1 MTGHSTEALKDMLWA
16 KAEPFLFITKEA
28 FLGNLDGWEIKAV
41 DHGGELIAILVTN
54 GAEMHFQGTGR
65 PIPRKIVF
73 GVLQKIIDQHG
84 YALTKT
90 PKDQIRQHRFNTLI
104 GWKAVGEDTYD
115 IHYRIDALR
124 GATQEGSG
132 SCLS

>member
-1 MTGHSTEALKDMLWA
+1 MAALTVDSLKDMLWE

-28 FLGNLDGWEIKAV
+28 FLINLDSWEIEAV
-41 DHGGELIAILVTN
+41 EHEGELVAILVTK
-54 GAEMHFQGTGR
+54 GPEMHFQGTGL

-90 PKDQIRQHRFNTLI
+90 PKDQTRQHRFNALI
-104 GWKAVGEDTYD
+104 GWKAVGEDAYD

-124 GATQEGSG
+124 RA
-132 SCLS
+132 